1 MLLTNVWYIAEA
13 SENVTDKP
21 VKVTMLGREFVLFRD
36 GAGKAVC
43 LSNTCCHR
51 GASLAQGRCQP
62 DGTVSCPFHGW
73 RYDASGRC
81 TLIPSAADPGAGI
94 PANARVD
101 SYPTQERHGYIWA
114 FLGDRVEE
122 AHPVFDMPEDSDPA
136 FRRVSFTDTWKTN
149 VHWMKMVDL
158 DQVHLHIV
166 HGIPLNEENPSRPSA
181 HSVEWLPTGFRT
193 HLVSQ
198 PPPRG
203 GSWAQLRQE
212 RTKVNSYLTF
222 YLPGFTL
229 YGKVEIGMP
238 GSNFVNVFYSMSTP
252 VDEEN
257 TRLFLVAF
265 RNFMLEPD
273 KDKDHLERNLR
284 NVYQDKAIAEGHRPR
299 RRLRPR
305 YPWPRAPGRPGPSPP
320 RSSPATASGRR
331 SRPPSSPC
339 SMPWAPPSTGT
350 ASREASRRCAGTATR
365 CRPRC
370 SRRSGVPA
378 SPSRGRWRRRWVAAS
393 APSTS
398 GCARSLAST
407 PTCARCAR

>member
-13 SENVTDKP
+13 SENVTDTP

-36 GAGKAVC
+36 GAGKAIC

-51 GASLAQGRCQP
+51 GASLAQGKCQP

-81 TLIPSAADPGAGI
+81 TLIPSAAEPASGI

-101 SYPTQERHGYIWA
+101 SYPTQEKHGYIWA
-114 FLGDRVEE
+114 FLGDRVED
-122 AHPVFDMPEDSDPA
+122 AHPLFDMPEDSDPA
-136 FRRVSFTDTWKTN
+136 FRRVSFTDTWKAN

-212 RTKVNSYLTF
+212 RTKVNSHLTF
-222 YLPGFTL
+222 HLPGFTL
-229 YGKVEIGMP
+229 YGRVEIGMP

-252 VDEEN
+252 IDEEN

-265 RNFMLEPD
+265 RNFMLEPE
-273 KDKDHLERNLR
+273 KDKDHLDRNLR

-299 RRLRPR
+299 RAPDVEQWPVIGVDREDTLMLAYWRFMRELR
-305 YPWPRAPGRPGPSPP
+305 GRGWQIDRTALEAAERNGELRVIPSPARRADP
-320 RSSPATASGRR
+320 ANWVYGPVPLVAPAAATAGAGR
-331 SRPPSSPC
+331 
-339 SMPWAPPSTGT
+339 G
-350 ASREASRRCAGTATR
+350 
-365 CRPRC
+365 
-370 SRRSGVPA
+370 
-378 SPSRGRWRRRWVAAS
+378 AA
-393 APSTS
+393 
-398 GCARSLAST
+398 
-407 PTCARCAR
+407 